1 MKVIRSLLDTAA
13 SKSTTRASS
22 AGLIAM
28 ARSQLTV
35 RRGVRGAVVYCSF
48 FTQFAHA
55 DDDGEKESHVK
66 ERYIK
71 KRSSSRSRSRS
82 RSRSPKRSKKPRE
95 GDQVEADFKGKG
107 KYYAGK
113 VTRVRSDGTYDI
125 EYEDGDSE
133 KRVELKRIK
142 VKGGARSRS
151 RSRSRSP
158 KRGRKLREGAKIE
171 ARYRLAP
178 ARKITEF
185 CRHHFNPHRRKK

>member
-1 MKVIRSLLDTAA
+1 MREGDKIKARFRGLEKYYKGVIR
-13 SKSTTRASS
+13 RAHSDGTYS
-22 AGLIAM
+22 ID
-28 ARSQLTV
+28 
-35 RRGVRGAVVYCSF
+35 Y
-48 FTQFAHA
+48 
-55 DDDGEKESHVK
+55 DDGEKESHVK

-82 RSRSPKRSKKPRE
+82 RSRSPKRLKE
-95 GDQVEADFKGKG
+95 GDKVEADYKGKG
-107 KYYAGK
+107 KWSSGK
-113 VTRVRSDGTYDI
+113 VTRVRSDDTCDIRYD
-125 EYEDGDSE
+125 DGDEE

-142 VKGGARSRS
+142 VKGGDRSHSRS